1 MFSLDRKENCE
12 SIAIPSF
19 EYKQYERE
27 GLNSKL
33 LTREKF
39 QFAPPRKGHFYR
51 RRSSFPL
58 PPPPPPLGSNEKKR
72 SIKPAVPL
80 REPLCF

>member
-39 QFAPPRKGHFYR
+39 QFAPPRKGIFIAVDPP
-51 RRSSFPL
+51 SPP
-58 PPPPPPLGSNEKKR
+58 PPPPPPLGSKEKKR
-72 SIKPAVPL
+72 SIKPAVPS